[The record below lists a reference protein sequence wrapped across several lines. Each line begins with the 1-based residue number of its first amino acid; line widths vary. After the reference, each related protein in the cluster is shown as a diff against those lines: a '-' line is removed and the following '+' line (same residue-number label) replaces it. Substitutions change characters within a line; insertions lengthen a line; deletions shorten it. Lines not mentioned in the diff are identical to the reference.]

1 MTFSRCLA
9 VNQAYLHKHN
19 EPLFVEKLV
28 IKIILLFN
36 GQYSQ
41 QHCLFEIIYD
51 IHSYYDAFRF
61 IYSRKVCTMY
71 HVKGINKPILS
82 LFYVTRVISFCSLSG
97 PLATPRIIYR
107 LVLLWTCITPSF
119 NNAQTRQEG
128 TYFQQTSFFGKTCQ
142 HSRSVRLDVLLMG
155 KMFLEFVK
163 MVDGRVPSVV
173 SNTSMKRPFY
183 SKHYKPKKCM
193 TFEITSISIVYR
205 RKPK

>member
-1 MTFSRCLA
+1 MA

-71 HVKGINKPILS
+71 HVKGINKPCRNYCAHQLYYTQS
-82 LFYVTRVISFCSLSG
+82 LENKTRK
-97 PLATPRIIYR
+97 Y
-107 LVLLWTCITPSF
+107 
-119 NNAQTRQEG
+119 
-128 TYFQQTSFFGKTCQ
+128 
-142 HSRSVRLDVLLMG
+142 
-155 KMFLEFVK
+155 
-163 MVDGRVPSVV
+163 
-173 SNTSMKRPFY
+173 
-183 SKHYKPKKCM
+183 
-193 TFEITSISIVYR
+193 
-205 RKPK
+205 